1 MIDEKELFDCFM
13 KHLPGV
19 AFIKDGR
26 GRYLFINDNA
36 EGYLGRD
43 AAACLG
49 RSDDELW
56 PERVSERI
64 RANDRIVLQ
73 EGKPHQFV
81 EVFEKEGEAVFLL
94 VNRFPLRLSESGE
107 QGIGG
112 VAIDISRRIRLE
124 QALLSVRN
132 ELAQRVDQCSE
143 DLREVNR
150 RLSAEL
156 EERVRAQQAV
166 DEERNRLLSIL
177 EHLPVMVM
185 LKGADYRI
193 RFANQVV
200 RRDFDLD
207 GEPLCHEALRDLD
220 VPCEDCPSDYFSRLT
235 TPSMHECKLR
245 NGRIYEVYDFPFQD
259 VDGSKLIL
267 ELGIDVT
274 ERRAAEDAL
283 RESEHSLR
291 RLASEILVAQEQ
303 ERRRLSQE
311 VHDELGQSLLFFKLK
326 MGVLKREIPE
336 KLGNLQNSC
345 QELLDHLDG
354 IVDRVRRLSH
364 SLSPSVLDDLGLT
377 AALKHLVDEFC
388 RFFRVECCSIS
399 VDNVDDLFAPHVQTH
414 IYRIFQEALTNIGKH
429 AEATCVTVEVK
440 LLEDSATFHIVDNG
454 RGFDP
459 APSGVSGREGMGL
472 GLPTMG
478 ERVRFIGGSI
488 AVRSTPG
495 QGTELRITVPLH

>member
-1 MIDEKELFDCFM
+1 MIDEKQLFGCFM
-13 KHLPGV
+13 THLPGV

-36 EGYLGRD
+36 EGYLGREG
-43 AAACLG
+43 AECVG
-49 RSDDELW
+49 RTDEELW

-64 RANDRIVLQ
+64 KANDRIVLQ
-73 EGKPHQFV
+73 EGKPQQFV

-94 VNRFPLRLSESGE
+94 VNRFPLKVSESGE

-124 QALLSVRN
+124 RALLSIRN
-132 ELAQRVDQCSE
+132 ELAQRVDRCSD
-143 DLREVNR
+143 DLREANR
-150 RLSAEL
+150 LLSAEL
-156 EERVRAQQAV
+156 EERIHAQQAV

-185 LKGADYRI
+185 LKGTDHRI

-200 RRDFDLD
+200 RMEFDLD
-207 GEPLCHEALRDLD
+207 DEPRCYEALRGFDA
-220 VPCEDCPSDYFSRLT
+220 PCEDCPSDYASGLT
-235 TPSMHECKLR
+235 SPSMHECQLR

-283 RESEHSLR
+283 RESERSLR

-303 ERRRLSQE
+303 ERKRLSQE
-311 VHDELGQSLLFFKLK
+311 VHDDLGQSLMLFKLK
-326 MGVLKREIPE
+326 MGALKREVPE
-336 KLGNLQNSC
+336 RLGDLQGRC
-345 QELLDHLDG
+345 QELLDSLDG
-354 IVDRVRRLSH
+354 IVDKVRRLSH
-364 SLSPSVLDDLGLT
+364 SLSPSILDDLGLT
-377 AALKHLVDEFC
+377 AALRHLVDEFC
-388 RFFRVECCSIS
+388 KYFRVECCSIS
-399 VDNVDDLFAPHVQTH
+399 VDDVDDLFGPHVQTH

-429 AEATCVTVEVK
+429 ADATCVTVDVK

-454 RGFDP
+454 RGFDSG
-459 APSGVSGREGMGL
+459 PSAGAGREGRGL
-472 GLPTMG
+472 GLPTIE
-478 ERVRFIGGSI
+478 ERVRFVGGSI

-495 QGTELRITVPLH
+495 RGTELSITVPLH